1 MGLLS
6 FVSRPRAPAVLCGH
20 RGGAAQRIAAEE
32 DRTVH
37 PRKGKAPD
45 LDVWVFF
52 IQLNKMMSAE
62 TANKCYDFY
71 VVQLLAFSLKG

>member
-6 FVSRPRAPAVLCGH
+6 FVSRPRAPAVLRGH
-20 RGGAAQRIAAEE
+20 RGGAAQRFAAEE

-37 PRKGKAPD
+37 PRKGKTPD
-45 LDVWVFF
+45 LDVFFF

-62 TANKCYDFY
+62 TTNTVNVMIFTLYIVIF
-71 VVQLLAFSLKG
+71 